1 MDLMSFS
8 GRVTVEVGMG
18 SLMELADRLIGHNN
32 SSKKEA
38 EDDEFISLKDV
49 MVITQL
55 ARQTIYGRVS
65 KGTIPYHKA
74 PDGKKLRFKRSE
86 ISEWM
91 TSGKKSTSNDEIGQE
106 V

>member
-32 SSKKEA
+32 SSKK